1 MQKNTAVIYRPKRHK
16 FIKVTDL
23 SLLKNEIE
31 NALTGG
37 GKWETLTNKNGLEF
51 SNSETRDDL

>member
-1 MQKNTAVIYRPKRHK
+1 MQTNTAVIYRPKRHK

-23 SLLKNEIE
+23 SVLKNEIE

-37 GKWETLTNKNGLEF
+37 GKWETLSKKNGLEF
-51 SNSETRDDL
+51 SNS